1 MKRGY
6 LSEYFA
12 GIMAKRLKAVEA
24 DRKKSNQHEF
34 NGVAKLKE
42 LLGENR
48 IQDRST
54 LFFWFDDDEEL
65 VTERS
70 MVTWYDAREAV
81 PDRNAEYRLYF
92 RANEVMRQAKE
103 GDLLIV
109 AKRQINVQEADQ
121 NGSND
126 KNPELIVI
134 VAVSG
139 SSAERQ
145 LTWLFGISAEDVG
158 GSISVHSMGNDTDRE
173 LDFVSRLILEEL
185 QITVQ
190 DKDAERLDTLL
201 EPRLDELLVPFRD
214 GFPSTMKFSQFARST
229 LPDIDMKEDPD
240 SALLAWIDREE
251 QLFRRLE
258 RILVSDRL
266 RQGFHKEGDI
276 DVDGFV
282 SFSLSVQ
289 NRRKSR
295 AGYAVENHL
304 HRIFSI
310 FRLRFERNAKT
321 ENKSKPDFLF
331 PGEKEYHD
339 SLFPADKLTMLGVKS
354 SCKERWRQVLA
365 EADRIPG
372 KHLLTLESRISENQ
386 TGQMMHS
393 NLQLVL
399 PKRLHE
405 SFTQSQQGWL
415 MSLGDFIEH
424 IQDKQK
430 RRFGVASGAAPQT
443 ALDLGNIASRQS

>member
-1 MKRGY
+1 MMRRGY
-6 LSEYFA
+6 LSEYFS
-12 GIMAKRLKAVEA
+12 GIMAKRLRAVEV
-24 DRKKSNQHEF
+24 DRKTSNQHEF

-54 LFFWFDDDEEL
+54 LFFWFEDDEEM

-70 MVTWYDAREAV
+70 MVTWYDARESV
-81 PDRNAEYRLYF
+81 SDRSSEYRLYF
-92 RANEVMRQAKE
+92 RANEVMRRAKA

-109 AKRQINVQEADQ
+109 AKRQVNVQGVNQ
-121 NGSND
+121 NGGKGN
-126 KNPELIVI
+126 NPELIAI
-134 VAVSG
+134 VAASG

-158 GSISVHSMGNDTDRE
+158 GSMFVHSMGNGTDRE
-173 LDFVSRLILEEL
+173 VDFVSRMILGEL

-190 DKDAERLDTLL
+190 DKDAEALDTLL
-201 EPRLDELLVPFRD
+201 EPKLDKLLAPFRD
-214 GFPSTMKFSQFARST
+214 GFPSTLEFSQFARST

-240 SALLAWIDREE
+240 GALLAWIDREE

-258 RILVSDRL
+258 RILVSNRL
-266 RQGFHKEGDI
+266 REGFHKEGEIDI
-276 DVDGFV
+276 DGFV

-304 HRIFSI
+304 YRIFKVLG
-310 FRLRFERNAKT
+310 LRFEHNAKT

-339 SLFPADKLTMLGVKS
+339 SLFPADNLSMLGVKS

-386 TGQMMHS
+386 TNQMIHS

-399 PKRLHE
+399 PKSLHE
-405 SFTQSQQGWL
+405 SFTRKQQVWL
-415 MSLGDFIEH
+415 MSLKDFIEY
-424 IQDKQK
+424 IED
-430 RRFGVASGAAPQT
+430 
-443 ALDLGNIASRQS
+443 RQRLNFQNVQ